1 MTTSRSKYLPALSP
15 KNPLATSFGANLW
28 AKGARLGAKLP
39 SIKLAVRG
47 VKLAVRGVKLAVL
60 AGILGATNAYGD
72 TELINR
78 KMDELNSR
86 LTALESLL
94 ERQLNETT
102 QLKAKIDALAV
113 AIHSQEFNNPSANA
127 PSATSPATQAANQ
140 SATQQSTNR
149 PVPATSPATP
159 PANKPPAFTLPKG
172 TAEQQYK
179 FATNLLLKKQYAEA
193 SQALNQFIETHPT
206 HKLAANARYWLGET
220 FYARGN
226 YQAAAAAFAT
236 AYKQDEKSPKAAD
249 NLLKLALSLQAIGKQ
264 AEGCKV
270 FASLKQQM
278 AQKPKLFQE
287 KVAKASAKCPA

>member
-15 KNPLATSFGANLW
+15 KSAKSLLASF
-28 AKGARLGAKLP
+28 GARLGAKLP
-39 SIKLAVRG
+39 C
-47 VKLAVRGVKLAVL
+47 VKLAVRGAKLAVL
-60 AGILGATNAYGD
+60 AGVLGATNAYGD

-159 PANKPPAFTLPKG
+159 PANKPPAFTLPPAFKLPKG

-193 SQALNQFIETHPT
+193 TQALNQFIETHPT